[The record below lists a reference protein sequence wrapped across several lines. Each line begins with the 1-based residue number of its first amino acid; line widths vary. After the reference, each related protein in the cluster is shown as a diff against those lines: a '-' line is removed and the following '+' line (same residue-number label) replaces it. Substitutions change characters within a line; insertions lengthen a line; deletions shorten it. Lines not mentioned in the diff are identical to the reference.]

1 MNKFLDAVM
10 RQRQEEQAHEAKFK
24 RTPRCLSCK
33 KELRRGDMVC
43 DACGNRLP
51 RQQLYALM
59 GLSIPVNYNKGGCR

>member
-1 MNKFLDAVM
+1 MNKFLDTVM

-51 RQQLYALM
+51 RRQLYALM